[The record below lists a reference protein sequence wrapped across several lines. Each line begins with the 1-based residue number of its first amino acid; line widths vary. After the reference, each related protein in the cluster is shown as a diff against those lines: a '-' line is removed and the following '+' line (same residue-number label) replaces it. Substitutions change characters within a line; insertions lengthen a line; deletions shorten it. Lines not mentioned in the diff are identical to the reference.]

1 MMKVNDET
9 MKNLSRK
16 ISLLRG
22 LSMSVMTLCFFSL
35 PKTPWG
41 SVVDKSETEKI
52 HPERIMTAVRV
63 NSNRPQIDGIL
74 DDEVWRD
81 TPIATGF
88 VQKDPNHGEPATEK
102 TTVQVVYDNEALYIG
117 VVCYDEPD
125 KIVSRLG
132 RRDQELETDRVI
144 LSLDPRH
151 DHQTGWT
158 FSVAPSGWIT
168 DSILYDDDQKDTTWD
183 GIWKAAAKIHAQGW
197 SVEYKIPYHVLRFS
211 EEAEYTWGINVE
223 RHIVRKEE
231 RDQWILEPRG
241 ESGWVSRFGHLK
253 GIKGIKPPKHIE
265 VFPFAVGRSTL
276 KSKHESDVLN
286 WFTSTGLDL
295 RYGLTS
301 NLSLNATFNPDFG
314 QVEAD
319 PAVLNLSVFE
329 TFFEERRPF
338 FIEGDT
344 IFRAPRPNIVRI
356 SGPSQLFYSRRIG
369 KQPKQFEIPDNST
382 EVHRPDATTIVGA
395 VKLSGKTKRRTAFG
409 IVEAVTANEYATVKQ
424 TTIDPITGQARTKQW
439 KHRVEPLTN
448 FFVGRIQQDIKT
460 NSSVGTT
467 LTAVNRQDMTSAY
480 VASIDSTLKWK
491 ENAYRI
497 FTRLTGTQTGTVNNR
512 KDGYE
517 VVGYFSKFSGWF
529 GGQAYFDVS
538 SPEFEINDLGFMD
551 RANRIQLGG
560 HIFAQIQNPWALAR
574 QSAFNVNVWSRWS
587 YNGLCLKKG
596 LNFNT
601 WHELKNY
608 WWYVIG
614 ISREFKAFD
623 DLETRGGPVMVRPAQ
638 LWYLGGIGTDRRKL
652 ISFSFDTF
660 GNRDDEGSSWRQDF
674 SIRVRISPISNIE
687 FEIGP
692 SYKIE
697 NDFAQWIENLD
708 DDKDGEIDHYIFGE
722 LQSRVVDFTTRVT
735 AAFTPTLTLQL
746 YLQPFVAVGD
756 YSNFK
761 ELAHAESYDF
771 TLFPEPDKNPDFSHR
786 SLRSNLVLRWEYQL
800 GSTLFLV
807 WSQSRSESFDI
818 NNPEFEPFGDLGD
831 SFTATGENIFLG
843 KLNYWLGL

>member
-1 MMKVNDET
+1 
-9 MKNLSRK
+9 
-16 ISLLRG
+16 
-22 LSMSVMTLCFFSL
+22 MT
-35 PKTPWG
+35 G
-41 SVVDKSETEKI
+41 
-52 HPERIMTAVRV
+52 
-63 NSNRPQIDGIL
+63 
-74 DDEVWRD
+74 
-81 TPIATGF
+81 
-88 VQKDPNHGEPATEK
+88 
-102 TTVQVVYDNEALYIG
+102 ALYIG
-117 VVCYDEPD
+117 IMCYDDPD

-132 RRDQELETDRVI
+132 RRDQEVETDRV
-144 LSLDPRH
+144 LLNLDPRH

-183 GIWKAAAKIHAQGW
+183 GIWKVVAKIHARGW

-211 EEAEYTWGINVE
+211 EKAEYTWGINVE

-231 RDQWILEPRG
+231 RDQWVLEPRG
-241 ESGWVSRFGHLK
+241 ESGWVSRLGHLK
-253 GIKGIKPPKHIE
+253 GIKGIKPPKHLE
-265 VFPFAVGRSTL
+265 VFPFAVSRSTV
-276 KSKHESDVLN
+276 KSEDDVDDLD
-286 WFTSTGLDL
+286 WFASTGLDL
-295 RYGLTS
+295 RYSLTS
-301 NLSLNATFNPDFG
+301 NLSLNATFNPDFS
-314 QVEAD
+314 QVEVD

-344 IFRAPRPNIVRI
+344 IFRAPRPNIVGI
-356 SGPSQLFYSRRIG
+356 GGPSQLFYSRRIG
-369 KQPKQFEIPDNST
+369 KQPGQFEIPDNST

-424 TTIDPITGQARTKQW
+424 TIIDPVTGKARTEQW
-439 KHRVEPLTN
+439 EHRIEPLTN

-460 NSSVGTT
+460 NSSVGAT
-467 LTAVNRQDMTSAY
+467 LTAVNREGTIPTY

-497 FTRLTGTQTGTVNNR
+497 FTRLASSRTGTFNNR

-517 VVGYFSKFSGWF
+517 AVGYFSKFSGWF

-538 SPEFEINDLGFMD
+538 SPEFEVNDLGFMD
-551 RANRIQLGG
+551 RADRIRLGG
-560 HIFAQIQNPWALAR
+560 HIFARIQNPWALAR
-574 QSAFNVNVWSRWS
+574 QSEFNINAWSRWN
-587 YNGLCLKKG
+587 YKGLGLRRG

-608 WWYVIG
+608 WWFVIG
-614 ISREFKAFD
+614 ISREFRAFD
-623 DLETRGGPVMVRPAQ
+623 DLETRGGPVMMHPAQ
-638 LWYLGGIGTDRRKL
+638 LWYLGRIGTDRRKS
-652 ISFSFDTF
+652 ISFSFDTR
-660 GNRDDEGSSWRQDF
+660 GKRDDGGSSWRQDF
-674 SIRVRISPISNIE
+674 SIRARVSPIPNIE

-708 DDKDGEIDHYIFGE
+708 DDRNGEDDHYIFGE
-722 LQSRVVDFTTRVT
+722 LQSQVLDFTARVT

-761 ELAHAESYDF
+761 ELARAESYNF
-771 TLFPEPDKNPDFSHR
+771 IPFPELDGNPDFSRR
-786 SLRSNLVLRWEYQL
+786 SLRSNLVLRWEYQP

-818 NNPEFEPFGDLGD
+818 NNPEFEPFGNLGD
-831 SFTATGENIFLG
+831 SFTGTGEHIFLG
-843 KLNYWLGL
+843 KLNYWLGI